1 MMDVQTAPP
10 TYTPIGGAR
19 PPVGNPPMLGQ
30 QVPGMSG
37 GLPAQGGLSVT
48 ANPMAQSLQSQ
59 TPDTQAQQ
67 LQSYGRGDDSMLVHM
82 TPNEV
87 NSLQGLALAT
97 GGSLTINPDT
107 GLPEAGWLGKLLPT
121 ILGAALAA
129 TGVGAP
135 LAAGIVGAGQF
146 ARTGSL
152 KKGLMAGLGA
162 FGGAGMAGMAGL
174 GGSLSQT
181 GFGTLSN
188 NAGFFGANM
197 GQGISQGANAV
208 SELAKL
214 GTAPVEN
221 AINVTAKG
229 AVTGAPS
236 GYAGPLT
243 DKVISTSGIGSGL
256 GSGTVNAANRAALLS
271 GGPIGTGTGAA
282 LTGVAP
288 TTTAIKGAQFTGGLG
303 SRFGQAVRSG
313 LPAGT
318 PGIIAKNAPMIAGI
332 GALSNIS
339 DASQPTMRKYN
350 PDEEGYQFKYEGPYR
365 TIPRK
370 FDPTVEGEGEIQ
382 FFDEVNPVG
391 YLTASGERRG
401 YAEGGEAKKESK
413 NWGAE
418 AAKIVGGL
426 VWDKTAAETRK
437 KQEEAIANYDFSKKV
452 AADQRTSLLDWAAD
466 PRAYRAMTGLDMYAT
481 KENPERFD
489 TGISGAW
496 DMDGQSYEQRNKG
509 SYAGA
514 TNIFRDREG
523 VSQVF
528 GYDDTG
534 RRTYLG
540 TEDEYLK
547 SKVTAPA
554 IDDKPRVSFPQPDT
568 GGGGGVKPPEDK
580 ISVDTLGTTIDPT
593 KGGVTPG
600 TGTGATLTDRPDIPG
615 ATYDSPG
622 VQTLKDL
629 YTPKFTQKDD
639 FVTAKRDPYTMGS
652 ELSAKLPEAT
662 ARYQTSPG
670 AVTASRTY
678 AGGSPSERIRA
689 AAQANAAARAAAAAA
704 AAAGTTTPSTTT
716 PASTTP
722 GTGGELD
729 FGIPKTTSTAGP
741 ANTAG
746 PASDRGYTGLSGN
759 NPYMNIYNQQTN
771 QQPNLN
777 AGNVMDTG
785 NVGGEMDFGFGF
797 GPPAQGQTN
806 PNVNLASL
814 IGTDAFFEELSKRY
828 GGGGG
833 GNAEYG
839 MPNNQVL
846 AAGGPVNMHNGAF
859 VVDARTVSEL
869 GNGSS
874 NAGIELL
881 QRLGGQPVRGRGDG
895 VSDSV
900 PARIG
905 GKQEA
910 RVARDE
916 VIFQPKAVKRLG
928 GGSAKRGTQKLYA
941 MMEKAHKARKRA
953 GRGQDTKLAKGLGA

>member
-1 MMDVQTAPP
+1 
-10 TYTPIGGAR
+10 
-19 PPVGNPPMLGQ
+19 
-30 QVPGMSG
+30 
-37 GLPAQGGLSVT
+37 
-48 ANPMAQSLQSQ
+48 
-59 TPDTQAQQ
+59 
-67 LQSYGRGDDSMLVHM
+67 MLVHM

-87 NSLQGLALAT
+87 NSLQGLAVAS
-97 GGSLTINPDT
+97 GGSLTINPET

-162 FGGAGMAGMAGL
+162 FGGAGMAGMAGV

-188 NAGFFGANM
+188 NAGMFGANM
-197 GQGISQGANAV
+197 GQGISQGANTI
-208 SELAKL
+208 SGLASM
-214 GTAPVEN
+214 GQAPVEG
-221 AINVTAKG
+221 AINVTGSMPG
-229 AVTGAPS
+229 AVAPAALNPVQTQALL
-236 GYAGPLT
+236 GGNA
-243 DKVISTSGIGSGL
+243 IGSGTT
-256 GSGTVNAANRAALLS
+256 GAL
-271 GGPIGTGTGAA
+271 TGAA
-282 LTGVAP
+282 SNAATTG
-288 TTTAIKGAQFTGGLG
+288 GAQFTGGLG

-318 PGIIAKNAPMIAGI
+318 PGIIAKNAPMIAGM

-339 DASQPTMRKYN
+339 AASQPTMRKYN

-382 FFDEVNPVG
+382 FFDEVNPIG
-391 YLTASGERRG
+391 YLNAAGERRG
-401 YAEGGEAKKESK
+401 YAEGGSTSDEKLSDSYKALEDRINTAYEASGGGNPQLNQAVLFREYLNKAPDKVK
-413 NWGAE
+413 N
-418 AAKIVGGL
+418 
-426 VWDKTAAETRK
+426 
-437 KQEEAIANYDFSKKV
+437 AIANRSNANKDTLNSLFDNKTTGWVGLNDVGEDFKPTAG
-452 AADQRTSLLDWAAD
+452 AADKFAYLAMTSGFIDPITGQKAGLADPTTANNLKPGTLTTLGDKMLRLNENRQWETAGETTYDPATWIFDKGRIDWAKSK
-466 PRAYRAMTGLDMYAT
+466 PTPPTGGL
-481 KENPERFD
+481 
-489 TGISGAW
+489 
-496 DMDGQSYEQRNKG
+496 
-509 SYAGA
+509 GA
-514 TNIFRDREG
+514 T
-523 VSQVF
+523 
-528 GYDDTG
+528 T
-534 RRTYLG
+534 
-540 TEDEYLK
+540 
-547 SKVTAPA
+547 PA
-554 IDDKPRVSFPQPDT
+554 NGGG

-580 ISVDTLGTTIDPT
+580 VTVTDTLKTTIDPT

-652 ELSAKLPEAT
+652 ELYAQLPAAT

-678 AGGSPSERIRA
+678 VGGSPSERIRA
-689 AAQANAAARAAAAAA
+689 AAQANAAARAAA

-722 GTGGELD
+722 GTGGELNFD
-729 FGIPKTTSTAGP
+729 LPNTAGTTRP

-746 PASDRGYTGLSGN
+746 PASDRGYTGFDGLAGFDLNS
-759 NPYMNIYNQQTN
+759 PYMNIYNQQTN
-771 QQPNLN
+771 RQPNPN
-777 AGNVMDTG
+777 AGAVMDTG
-785 NVGGEMDFGFGF
+785 NVGGEMDFGFG
-797 GPPAQGQTN
+797 PPAGAGQGN
-806 PNVNLASL
+806 PNANLASL
-814 IGTDAFFEELSKRY
+814 IGTDAFFDALAKQY
-828 GGGGG
+828 GGGSS
-833 GNAEYG
+833 NAEFG
-839 MPNNQVL
+839 MPNNPEL

>member
-1 MMDVQTAPP
+1 
-10 TYTPIGGAR
+10 
-19 PPVGNPPMLGQ
+19 
-30 QVPGMSG
+30 
-37 GLPAQGGLSVT
+37 
-48 ANPMAQSLQSQ
+48 
-59 TPDTQAQQ
+59 
-67 LQSYGRGDDSMLVHM
+67 M

-87 NSLQGLALAT
+87 NSLQGLAVAS
-97 GGSLTINPDT
+97 GGSLTINPET

-188 NAGFFGANM
+188 NAGMFGANM
-197 GQGISQGANAV
+197 GQGISQGANAI
-208 SELAKL
+208 SGLASM
-214 GTAPVEN
+214 GQAPVEG
-221 AINVTAKG
+221 AINVTGSMPG
-229 AVTGAPS
+229 AVAPAALNPVQTQALL
-236 GYAGPLT
+236 GGNA
-243 DKVISTSGIGSGL
+243 IGSGTT
-256 GSGTVNAANRAALLS
+256 GAL
-271 GGPIGTGTGAA
+271 TGAA
-282 LTGVAP
+282 SNAATTG
-288 TTTAIKGAQFTGGLG
+288 GAQFTGGLG
-303 SRFGQAVRSG
+303 SRFGQAVRAG

-318 PGIIAKNAPMIAGI
+318 PGIIAKNAPMIAGM

-339 DASQPTMRKYN
+339 AASQPTMRKYN

-370 FDPTVEGEGEIQ
+370 FDPRVEGEGEIQ

-391 YLTASGERRG
+391 YLNAAGERRG
-401 YAEGGEAKKESK
+401 YAEGGHIDDPNNPMDDLGFDRSDYTKTFDAKL
-413 NWGAE
+413 
-418 AAKIVGGL
+418 AALK
-426 VWDKTAAETRK
+426 AAG
-437 KQEEAIANYDFSKKV
+437 
-452 AADQRTSLLDWAAD
+452 AADTDFAKTITSGLQGALGNQGLHRGQFQRLFSNDMSVLDDLIARAKPPAA
-466 PRAYRAMTGLDMYAT
+466 PT
-481 KENPERFD
+481 
-489 TGISGAW
+489 
-496 DMDGQSYEQRNKG
+496 
-509 SYAGA
+509 
-514 TNIFRDREG
+514 
-523 VSQVF
+523 
-528 GYDDTG
+528 
-534 RRTYLG
+534 
-540 TEDEYLK
+540 
-547 SKVTAPA
+547 TAPTV
-554 IDDKPRVSFPQPDT
+554 IDDKPQVYKPSTVTD

-639 FVTAKRDPYTMGS
+639 FVTDKRDPYTMGS
-652 ELSAKLPEAT
+652 ELFAKLPEAT

-678 AGGSPSERIRA
+678 VGGSPSERIRA

-704 AAAGTTTPSTTT
+704 GTTTPSTTT
-716 PASTTP
+716 PASTTT
-722 GTGGELD
+722 GTGGELNFD
-729 FGIPKTTSTAGP
+729 LPNTAGTTRP

-746 PASDRGYTGLSGN
+746 PASTRGYTGFDGLAGFDLNS
-759 NPYMNIYNQQTN
+759 PYMNIYNQQAN

-785 NVGGEMDFGFGF
+785 NVGGEMDFGFGPSA
-797 GPPAQGQTN
+797 GAVQTN
-806 PNVNLASL
+806 PNANLASL
-814 IGTDAFFEELSKRY
+814 IGTDAFFDALSQQY
-828 GGGGG
+828 GGGSG

>member
-1 MMDVQTAPP
+1 
-10 TYTPIGGAR
+10 
-19 PPVGNPPMLGQ
+19 
-30 QVPGMSG
+30 
-37 GLPAQGGLSVT
+37 
-48 ANPMAQSLQSQ
+48 
-59 TPDTQAQQ
+59 
-67 LQSYGRGDDSMLVHM
+67 
-82 TPNEV
+82 
-87 NSLQGLALAT
+87 
-97 GGSLTINPDT
+97 
-107 GLPEAGWLGKLLPT
+107 
-121 ILGAALAA
+121 
-129 TGVGAP
+129 
-135 LAAGIVGAGQF
+135 
-146 ARTGSL
+146 
-152 KKGLMAGLGA
+152 
-162 FGGAGMAGMAGL
+162 MAGMAGL
-174 GGSLSQT
+174 GGSISH
-181 GFGTLSN
+181 
-188 NAGFFGANM
+188 NAAGLLGDKAGMFGANM
-197 GQGISQGANAV
+197 GLGAAANPVATYLN
-208 SELAKL
+208 SPELAQQFATKFGPPGLPATVATNPASSAGFAAVEKL
-214 GTAPVEN
+214 AQSPEMLAQSVAEK
-221 AINVTAKG
+221 A
-229 AVTGAPS
+229 
-236 GYAGPLT
+236 
-243 DKVISTSGIGSGL
+243 
-256 GSGTVNAANRAALLS
+256 
-271 GGPIGTGTGAA
+271 GAA
-282 LTGVAP
+282 AAAP
-288 TTTAIKGAQFTGGLG
+288 TTVAAGPMAKVGGGAQFTGGMG
-303 SRFGQAVRSG
+303 SRFGQAVRTG
-313 LPAGT
+313 LPGGT
-318 PGIIAKNAPMIAGI
+318 PGIITKNAPMIAGI

-339 DASQPTMRKYN
+339 DASQPKLNKYDPN
-350 PDEEGYQFKYEGPYR
+350 KDEGYDWNYEGSYR
-365 TIPRK
+365 PMPRR

-382 FFDEVNPVG
+382 FFDEVNPIG

-401 YAEGGEAKKESK
+401 YAEGGDVKKEDSGVDADQALRWSLA
-413 NWGAE
+413 NRSVGLSDAE
-418 AAKIVGGL
+418 RERLWRDEYYNGGIGFDKAFDPTNFTQRQLQYGMNRDPITGGVGGI
-426 VWDKTAAETRK
+426 T
-437 KQEEAIANYDFSKKV
+437 
-452 AADQRTSLLDWAAD
+452 
-466 PRAYRAMTGLDMYAT
+466 P
-481 KENPERFD
+481 
-489 TGISGAW
+489 
-496 DMDGQSYEQRNKG
+496 G
-509 SYAGA
+509 SYYKQMGGGIGNM
-514 TNIFRDREG
+514 TSIGGHQFRLNDKYEW
-523 VSQVF
+523 
-528 GYDDTG
+528 
-534 RRTYLG
+534 
-540 TEDEYLK
+540 EYIK
-547 SKVTAPA
+547 PPAAPA
-554 IDDKPRVSFPQPDT
+554 T
-568 GGGGGVKPPEDK
+568 GGGGGGGGGGGVKPPEDK
-580 ISVDTLGTTIDPT
+580 VTVTDTLKTTIDPT

-639 FVTAKRDPYTMGS
+639 FVTDKRDPYTMGS

-670 AVTASRTY
+670 AITASRTY

-704 AAAGTTTPSTTT
+704 AGTTTPSTTAT
-716 PASTTP
+716 TSTTP

-785 NVGGEMDFGFGF
+785 NEGGEMDFGFGF

-833 GNAEYG
+833 NAEYG
-839 MPNNQVL
+839 MPNNPVL

-953 GRGQDTKLAKGLGA
+953 GRGQDTKLAKGLV

>member
-1 MMDVQTAPP
+1 MQELTSNPQTASP
-10 TYTPIGGAR
+10 YTPVGGMR
-19 PPVGNPPMLGQ
+19 PTLGNPPVLGS
-30 QVPGMSG
+30 QVPGMAG

-48 ANPMAQSLQSQ
+48 SNPLAQPLQPQ
-59 TPDTQAQQ
+59 APQAPNAQAQQ

-87 NSLQGLALAT
+87 NSLQGLAVAS
-97 GGSLTINPDT
+97 GGSLTINPET

-152 KKGLMAGLGA
+152 SKGLMAGLGA

-229 AVTGAPS
+229 AMTGAPG
-236 GYAGPLT
+236 GYTGTFSDA
-243 DKVISTSGIGSGL
+243 VIPGLNTSAS
-256 GSGTVNAANRAALLS
+256 ANPAALLS
-271 GGPIGTGTGAA
+271 GGPIGSGTQAA

-288 TTTAIKGAQFTGGLG
+288 TATVGPQFTGGLG

-318 PGIIAKNAPMIAGI
+318 PGIIAKNAPMIAGM

-339 DASQPTMRKYN
+339 AASQPTMKEYN

-365 TIPRK
+365 TMPRK
-370 FDPTVEGEGEIQ
+370 FDPRVEGEGEIQ
-382 FFDEVNPVG
+382 FFDEVNPIG

-401 YAEGGEAKKESK
+401 YAEGGPIDNPDNPLDDLGFDRSDYAKTFDAKL
-413 NWGAE
+413 
-418 AAKIVGGL
+418 AALK
-426 VWDKTAAETRK
+426 AAG
-437 KQEEAIANYDFSKKV
+437 
-452 AADQRTSLLDWAAD
+452 AADTDFAKTITSGLQSALGNQKLHRGQFQTLFSNDIAALDDLIARGK
-466 PRAYRAMTGLDMYAT
+466 PTTPTAT
-481 KENPERFD
+481 DDFTRPPYDKVFD
-489 TGISGAW
+489 
-496 DMDGQSYEQRNKG
+496 
-509 SYAGA
+509 
-514 TNIFRDREG
+514 
-523 VSQVF
+523 
-528 GYDDTG
+528 
-534 RRTYLG
+534 
-540 TEDEYLK
+540 
-547 SKVTAPA
+547 
-554 IDDKPRVSFPQPDT
+554 
-568 GGGGGVKPPEDK
+568 GGGGG
-580 ISVDTLGTTIDPT
+580 G
-593 KGGVTPG
+593 GGVTPG
-600 TGTGATLTDRPDIPG
+600 TGTGAMLTDRPDIPG

-639 FVTAKRDPYTMGS
+639 FVTDKRDPYTMGS
-652 ELSAKLPEAT
+652 ELFAKLPEAT

-678 AGGSPSERIRA
+678 VGGSPSERIRA

-704 AAAGTTTPSTTT
+704 GTTTPSTTT
-716 PASTTP
+716 PASTTT
-722 GTGGELD
+722 GTGGELNFD
-729 FGIPKTTSTAGP
+729 LPSTAGTTRP

-746 PASDRGYTGLSGN
+746 PASNRGYTGFDGLAGFDLNS
-759 NPYMNIYNQQTN
+759 PYMNIYNQQAN
-771 QQPNLN
+771 RQPNPN
-777 AGNVMDTG
+777 AGTVMDTG
-785 NVGGEMDFGFGF
+785 NVGGEMDFGFG
-797 GPPAQGQTN
+797 PPAGAGQTN
-806 PNVNLASL
+806 PNANLASL
-814 IGTDAFFEELSKRY
+814 IGTDAFFDALSQQY
-828 GGGGG
+828 GDS
-833 GNAEYG
+833 GNGINRAS
-839 MPNNQVL
+839 
-846 AAGGPVNMHNGAF
+846 GGPVNMRDGAF

-881 QRLGGQPVRGRGDG
+881 QRLGGQPVRGGGDG

>member
-10 TYTPIGGAR
+10 TYTPVGGMR
-19 PPVGNPPMLGQ
+19 PTMGNPPVLGQ

-48 ANPMAQSLQSQ
+48 ANPMAKE
-59 TPDTQAQQ
+59 

-82 TPNEV
+82 TPGEV
-87 NSLQGLALAT
+87 NSLQGLAMAH
-97 GGSLTINPDT
+97 GGSLTINPET
-107 GLPEAGWLGKLLPT
+107 GLPEAGFLKKLLPT
-121 ILGAALAA
+121 LLGIGLNFIP
-129 TGVGAP
+129 GVGP
-135 LAAGIVGAGQF
+135 LAAAGLV
-146 ARTGSL
+146 AAGSVAKTGSL
-152 KKGLMAGLGA
+152 SKGLMAGLQA
-162 FGGAGMAGMAGL
+162 YGGASLAGGLAPAATGTKLASTAAGSTAGGFGSSANMARGLAADSMLANTATTAGTTAAKTGLAGL
-174 GGSLSQT
+174 AQ
-181 GFGTLSN
+181 N
-188 NAGFFGANM
+188 FGA
-197 GQGISQGANAV
+197 
-208 SELAKL
+208 
-214 GTAPVEN
+214 
-221 AINVTAKG
+221 
-229 AVTGAPS
+229 
-236 GYAGPLT
+236 
-243 DKVISTSGIGSGL
+243 
-256 GSGTVNAANRAALLS
+256 AARA
-271 GGPIGTGTGAA
+271 
-282 LTGVAP
+282 
-288 TTTAIKGAQFTGGLG
+288 
-303 SRFGQAVRSG
+303 G

-318 PGIIAKNAPMIAGI
+318 PGIIAKNAPMIAGM
-332 GALSNIS
+332 GVLSGIS
-339 DASQPTMRKYN
+339 DASQPTYKPYN

-370 FDPTVEGEGEIQ
+370 FDPRVEGEGEIQ

-391 YLTASGERRG
+391 FLTAAGERRG
-401 YAEGGEAKKESK
+401 YAEGGDVKEGDFDPS
-413 NWGAE
+413 AFDP
-418 AAKIVGGL
+418 ATFTQRQL
-426 VWDKTAAETRK
+426 TRGM
-437 KQEEAIANYDFSKKV
+437 V
-452 AADQRTSLLDWAAD
+452 D
-466 PRAYRAMTGLDMYAT
+466 PNTGVRTGLTPGETLKQM
-481 KENPERFD
+481 
-489 TGISGAW
+489 GMGA
-496 DMDGQSYEQRNKG
+496 GTLSNLGGKQ
-509 SYAGA
+509 
-514 TNIFRDREG
+514 FRLND
-523 VSQVF
+523 Q
-528 GYDDTG
+528 YQW
-534 RRTYLG
+534 
-540 TEDEYLK
+540 EYVK
-547 SKVTAPA
+547 PPAAPTV

-580 ISVDTLGTTIDPT
+580 VTVTDTLKTTIDPT
-593 KGGVTPG
+593 KGSITPG

-639 FVTAKRDPYTMGS
+639 FVTDKRDPYTMGS
-652 ELSAKLPEAT
+652 ELFAKLPEAT

-670 AVTASRTY
+670 AITASRTY
-678 AGGSPSERIRA
+678 VGGSPSERIRA

-704 AAAGTTTPSTTT
+704 AGTPATTA
-716 PASTTP
+716 PASTTT
-722 GTGGELD
+722 GTGGELNFD
-729 FGIPKTTSTAGP
+729 LPNTAGTTRP

-746 PASDRGYTGLSGN
+746 PASNRGYTGFDGLAGFDLNS
-759 NPYMNIYNQQTN
+759 PYMNIYNQQAN
-771 QQPNLN
+771 RQPNPN
-777 AGNVMDTG
+777 AGTIMDTG
-785 NVGGEMDFGFGF
+785 NVGGEMDFGFGPSA
-797 GPPAQGQTN
+797 GAVQTN
-806 PNVNLASL
+806 PNANLASL
-814 IGTDAFFEELSKRY
+814 IGTDAFFDALAKQY

-833 GNAEYG
+833 SSNAEFG
-839 MPNNQVL
+839 MPNNPEL

>member
-1 MMDVQTAPP
+1 
-10 TYTPIGGAR
+10 
-19 PPVGNPPMLGQ
+19 
-30 QVPGMSG
+30 
-37 GLPAQGGLSVT
+37 
-48 ANPMAQSLQSQ
+48 
-59 TPDTQAQQ
+59 
-67 LQSYGRGDDSMLVHM
+67 MLVHM

-87 NSLQGLALAT
+87 NSLQGLAVAS
-97 GGSLTINPDT
+97 GGSLTINPET

-162 FGGAGMAGMAGL
+162 FGGAGMAGMAGV

-188 NAGFFGANM
+188 NAGMFGANM
-197 GQGISQGANAV
+197 GQGISQGANTI
-208 SELAKL
+208 SGLASM
-214 GTAPVEN
+214 GQAPVEG
-221 AINVTAKG
+221 AINVTGSMPG
-229 AVTGAPS
+229 AVAPAALNPVQTQALL
-236 GYAGPLT
+236 GGNA
-243 DKVISTSGIGSGL
+243 IGSGTT
-256 GSGTVNAANRAALLS
+256 GAL
-271 GGPIGTGTGAA
+271 TGAA
-282 LTGVAP
+282 SNAATTG
-288 TTTAIKGAQFTGGLG
+288 GAQFTGGLG
-303 SRFGQAVRSG
+303 SRFGQAVRAG

-318 PGIIAKNAPMIAGI
+318 PGIIAKNAPMIAGM

-339 DASQPTMRKYN
+339 AASQPTMRKYN

-382 FFDEVNPVG
+382 FFDEVNPIG
-391 YLTASGERRG
+391 YLNAAGERRG
-401 YAEGGEAKKESK
+401 YAEGGEAK
-413 NWGAE
+413 
-418 AAKIVGGL
+418 
-426 VWDKTAAETRK
+426 
-437 KQEEAIANYDFSKKV
+437 EE
-452 AADQRTSLLDWAAD
+452 
-466 PRAYRAMTGLDMYAT
+466 
-481 KENPERFD
+481 
-489 TGISGAW
+489 
-496 DMDGQSYEQRNKG
+496 
-509 SYAGA
+509 
-514 TNIFRDREG
+514 DR
-523 VSQVF
+523 
-528 GYDDTG
+528 
-534 RRTYLG
+534 RRTYIDDPNNPLDDLG
-540 TEDEYLK
+540 FDRSDYAKTFDAKLAALK
-547 SKVTAPA
+547 AAGAADTDFAKTITSGLQGALGNQGLHRGQFQTLFNNDIAALDDLIARGKPTTAPTA
-554 IDDKPRVSFPQPDT
+554 APTVIDDKPRVSFPITDT

-580 ISVDTLGTTIDPT
+580 VTVTDTLKTTIDPT
-593 KGGVTPG
+593 KGSVTPGTG

-639 FVTAKRDPYTMGS
+639 FVTDKRDPYTMGS
-652 ELSAKLPEAT
+652 ELFAKLPEAT

-670 AVTASRTY
+670 AITASRTY
-678 AGGSPSERIRA
+678 VGGSPSERIRA

-704 AAAGTTTPSTTT
+704 AGTPATTA
-716 PASTTP
+716 PASTTT
-722 GTGGELD
+722 GTGGELNFD
-729 FGIPKTTSTAGP
+729 LPNTAGTTRP

-746 PASDRGYTGLSGN
+746 PASNRGYTGLDGLAGFDLNS
-759 NPYMNIYNQQTN
+759 PYMNIYNQQAN
-771 QQPNLN
+771 QQPNPN
-777 AGNVMDTG
+777 AGTIMDTG
-785 NVGGEMDFGFGF
+785 NVGGEMDFGFGPSA
-797 GPPAQGQTN
+797 GAVQTN
-806 PNVNLASL
+806 PNANLASL
-814 IGTDAFFEELSKRY
+814 IGTDAFFDALAKQY

-833 GNAEYG
+833 SSNAEFG
-839 MPNNQVL
+839 MPNNPEL

-881 QRLGGQPVRGRGDG
+881 QRLGGQPVRGGGDG

>member
-1 MMDVQTAPP
+1 M
-10 TYTPIGGAR
+10 
-19 PPVGNPPMLGQ
+19 GNPPVLGQ

-87 NSLQGLALAT
+87 NSLQGLAVAS

-162 FGGAGMAGMAGL
+162 FGGAGMAGMAGVGGKLSSNAFGML
-174 GGSLSQT
+174 GDK
-181 GFGTLSN
+181 
-188 NAGFFGANM
+188 AGMFGANM
-197 GQGISQGANAV
+197 GLGAAAPAVNVAAPVAATKDAV
-208 SELAKL
+208 SFGSQVGGPTGLKVPAF
-214 GTAPVEN
+214 AP
-221 AINVTAKG
+221 G
-229 AVTGAPS
+229 AS
-236 GYAGPLT
+236 
-243 DKVISTSGIGSGL
+243 GSGL
-256 GSGTVNAANRAALLS
+256 TNAVNTTKAVTTGGTALQ
-271 GGPIGTGTGAA
+271 GG
-282 LTGVAP
+282 
-288 TTTAIKGAQFTGGLG
+288 GAQFTGGLG
-303 SRFGQAVRSG
+303 SRFGQAVRAG

-318 PGIIAKNAPMIAGI
+318 PGIISKAAPMMAGM
-332 GALSNIS
+332 GALNNIS
-339 DASQPTMRKYN
+339 AASQPTMKEYN

-370 FDPTVEGEGEIQ
+370 FDPRVEGEGEIQ

-401 YAEGGEAKKESK
+401 YAEGGHIDDPNNPFDDLGFDRSDYAKTFDAKLAALK
-413 NWGAE
+413 GAE
-418 AAKIVGGL
+418 NLNPFYAKAAAGL
-426 VWDKTAAETRK
+426 ATSLQNALGNQGLHRGQFQTLFNNDIAALDDLITNPRFKATTAPTAAPT
-437 KQEEAIANYDFSKKV
+437 A
-452 AADQRTSLLDWAAD
+452 
-466 PRAYRAMTGLDMYAT
+466 P
-481 KENPERFD
+481 
-489 TGISGAW
+489 
-496 DMDGQSYEQRNKG
+496 
-509 SYAGA
+509 
-514 TNIFRDREG
+514 
-523 VSQVF
+523 
-528 GYDDTG
+528 
-534 RRTYLG
+534 
-540 TEDEYLK
+540 
-547 SKVTAPA
+547 VTAPTA
-554 IDDKPRVSFPQPDT
+554 PTVIDDKPRVSFPQPDT

-580 ISVDTLGTTIDPT
+580 VTVTDTLKTTIDPT
-593 KGGVTPG
+593 MGGVTPG

-639 FVTAKRDPYTMGS
+639 FVTDKRDPYTMGS
-652 ELSAKLPEAT
+652 ELFAKLPEAT

-670 AVTASRTY
+670 AITASRTY
-678 AGGSPSERIRA
+678 VGGSPSERIRA

-722 GTGGELD
+722 GTGGELN
-729 FGIPKTTSTAGP
+729 FGLSNNTGAAAP

-746 PASDRGYTGLSGN
+746 PASTGGYTGFAGLAGFDLN
-759 NPYMNIYNQQTN
+759 NPYMNTYNQQTN
-771 QQPNLN
+771 PQVNRQPNPN
-777 AGNVMDTG
+777 AGTIMDTG
-785 NVGGEMDFGFGF
+785 NVGGEMDFGFGPSA
-797 GPPAQGQTN
+797 GAVQTN

-814 IGTDAFFEELSKRY
+814 IGTDAFFDALSQQY

-833 GNAEYG
+833 GGGGNSSEYG

-881 QRLGGQPVRGRGDG
+881 QRLGGQPVRGGGDG

-953 GRGQDTKLAKGLGA
+953 GRGQDTKLAKGLA

>member
-1 MMDVQTAPP
+1 
-10 TYTPIGGAR
+10 
-19 PPVGNPPMLGQ
+19 MLGQ

-48 ANPMAQSLQSQ
+48 ANPMAKE
-59 TPDTQAQQ
+59 

-82 TPNEV
+82 TPGEV
-87 NSLQGLALAT
+87 NSLQGLAMAH

-107 GLPEAGWLGKLLPT
+107 GLPEAGFLKKLLPT
-121 ILGAALAA
+121 LLGIGLNFIP
-129 TGVGAP
+129 GVGP
-135 LAAGIVGAGQF
+135 LAAAGLV
-146 ARTGSL
+146 AAGSVAKTGSL
-152 KKGLMAGLGA
+152 SKGLMAGLQAYGGA
-162 FGGAGMAGMAGL
+162 SLAGGFAPAATGTKLASTVGGAGSVGGFGPTANMARGLAADSMLANTAGTTAAKTGLAGL
-174 GGSLSQT
+174 AQ
-181 GFGTLSN
+181 N
-188 NAGFFGANM
+188 FGA
-197 GQGISQGANAV
+197 A
-208 SELAKL
+208 AK
-214 GTAPVEN
+214 A
-221 AINVTAKG
+221 
-229 AVTGAPS
+229 
-236 GYAGPLT
+236 
-243 DKVISTSGIGSGL
+243 
-256 GSGTVNAANRAALLS
+256 
-271 GGPIGTGTGAA
+271 
-282 LTGVAP
+282 
-288 TTTAIKGAQFTGGLG
+288 
-303 SRFGQAVRSG
+303 G

-318 PGIIAKNAPMIAGI
+318 PGIIAKNAPMIAGM
-332 GALSNIS
+332 GVLSGVS
-339 DASQPTMRKYN
+339 AASQPTMKEYN

-370 FDPTVEGEGEIQ
+370 FDPRVEGEGEIQ
-382 FFDEVNPVG
+382 FFDEVNPIG

-401 YAEGGEAKKESK
+401 YAEGGPIDNPDNPLDDLGFDRSDYAKTFDAKL
-413 NWGAE
+413 
-418 AAKIVGGL
+418 AALK
-426 VWDKTAAETRK
+426 AAG
-437 KQEEAIANYDFSKKV
+437 
-452 AADQRTSLLDWAAD
+452 AADTDFAKTITSGLQSALGNQKLHRGQFQTLFSNDIAALDDLIARGK
-466 PRAYRAMTGLDMYAT
+466 PT
-481 KENPERFD
+481 
-489 TGISGAW
+489 
-496 DMDGQSYEQRNKG
+496 
-509 SYAGA
+509 
-514 TNIFRDREG
+514 
-523 VSQVF
+523 
-528 GYDDTG
+528 
-534 RRTYLG
+534 
-540 TEDEYLK
+540 
-547 SKVTAPA
+547 TAPTA
-554 IDDKPRVSFPQPDT
+554 TDDFTRPPYDKVFDG

-580 ISVDTLGTTIDPT
+580 VTVTDTLKTTIDPT
-593 KGGVTPG
+593 MGGVTPG

-639 FVTAKRDPYTMGS
+639 FVTEKRDPYTMGS
-652 ELSAKLPEAT
+652 ELFAKLPEAT

-678 AGGSPSERIRA
+678 VGGSPSERIRA

-704 AAAGTTTPSTTT
+704 AAAGTTTPSTTAT
-716 PASTTP
+716 TSTTP
-722 GTGGELD
+722 STGGELNFD
-729 FGIPKTTSTAGP
+729 LPSTAGTTRP

-746 PASDRGYTGLSGN
+746 PASNRGYTGFDGLAGLAGN
-759 NPYMNIYNQQTN
+759 NPYTSIYDQQTN
-771 QQPNLN
+771 RQPNLN

-785 NVGGEMDFGFGF
+785 NEGGEMDFGF

-814 IGTDAFFEELSKRY
+814 IGTDAFFDALNQQY

-833 GNAEYG
+833 GGYSAEYG
-839 MPNNQVL
+839 MPRNQEL
-846 AAGGPVNMHNGAF
+846 ARGGPVNMHNGAF

-881 QRLGGQPVRGRGDG
+881 QRLGGQPVRGGGDG

-953 GRGQDTKLAKGLGA
+953 GRGQDTKLAKGLA

>member
-1 MMDVQTAPP
+1 
-10 TYTPIGGAR
+10 
-19 PPVGNPPMLGQ
+19 
-30 QVPGMSG
+30 
-37 GLPAQGGLSVT
+37 
-48 ANPMAQSLQSQ
+48 
-59 TPDTQAQQ
+59 
-67 LQSYGRGDDSMLVHM
+67 MLVHM

-401 YAEGGEAKKESK
+401 YAEGGSTSGEKLSDSYKALEDRINAAYEASGGGNPQVNQAVKFRDYLSK
-413 NWGAE
+413 APDEVKN
-418 AAKIVGGL
+418 
-426 VWDKTAAETRK
+426 
-437 KQEEAIANYDFSKKV
+437 AIANRSNADKDTLNSLFDNKTTGWVGLNDIGEDFKPTAN
-452 AADQRTSLLDWAAD
+452 AADKFAYLAMTSGFIDPITGQKSGLAAPTDNLKPGGLLTMGDKMLRLNENRQWETVGETIYNPATWIFDKGRIDWAKSK
-466 PRAYRAMTGLDMYAT
+466 PTQPTG
-481 KENPERFD
+481 
-489 TGISGAW
+489 G
-496 DMDGQSYEQRNKG
+496 
-509 SYAGA
+509 
-514 TNIFRDREG
+514 
-523 VSQVF
+523 
-528 GYDDTG
+528 
-534 RRTYLG
+534 LG
-540 TEDEYLK
+540 T
-547 SKVTAPA
+547 TAPA
-554 IDDKPRVSFPQPDT
+554 T
-568 GGGGGVKPPEDK
+568 GGGGGGGVKPPEDK

-652 ELSAKLPEAT
+652 ELYAQLPAAT

-670 AVTASRTY
+670 AITASRTY
-678 AGGSPSERIRA
+678 VGGSPSERIRA

-722 GTGGELD
+722 GTGGELNFD
-729 FGIPKTTSTAGP
+729 LSSTAGTTRP

-746 PASDRGYTGLSGN
+746 PASNRGYTGFDGLAGFDLNS
-759 NPYMNIYNQQTN
+759 PYMNIYNQQTN
-771 QQPNLN
+771 RQPNPN
-777 AGNVMDTG
+777 AGTIMDTG
-785 NVGGEMDFGFGF
+785 NVGGEMDFGFGPSA
-797 GPPAQGQTN
+797 GAGQGN

-814 IGTDAFFEELSKRY
+814 IGTDAFFDALSQQY

-833 GNAEYG
+833 GGGNSSEYG
-839 MPNNQVL
+839 MPNNPVL

>member
-1 MMDVQTAPP
+1 
-10 TYTPIGGAR
+10 
-19 PPVGNPPMLGQ
+19 
-30 QVPGMSG
+30 
-37 GLPAQGGLSVT
+37 
-48 ANPMAQSLQSQ
+48 
-59 TPDTQAQQ
+59 
-67 LQSYGRGDDSMLVHM
+67 
-82 TPNEV
+82 
-87 NSLQGLALAT
+87 
-97 GGSLTINPDT
+97 
-107 GLPEAGWLGKLLPT
+107 
-121 ILGAALAA
+121 
-129 TGVGAP
+129 
-135 LAAGIVGAGQF
+135 
-146 ARTGSL
+146 
-152 KKGLMAGLGA
+152 
-162 FGGAGMAGMAGL
+162 
-174 GGSLSQT
+174 
-181 GFGTLSN
+181 
-188 NAGFFGANM
+188 
-197 GQGISQGANAV
+197 
-208 SELAKL
+208 
-214 GTAPVEN
+214 
-221 AINVTAKG
+221 
-229 AVTGAPS
+229 
-236 GYAGPLT
+236 
-243 DKVISTSGIGSGL
+243 
-256 GSGTVNAANRAALLS
+256 
-271 GGPIGTGTGAA
+271 
-282 LTGVAP
+282 
-288 TTTAIKGAQFTGGLG
+288 
-303 SRFGQAVRSG
+303 
-313 LPAGT
+313 
-318 PGIIAKNAPMIAGI
+318 
-332 GALSNIS
+332 
-339 DASQPTMRKYN
+339 
-350 PDEEGYQFKYEGPYR
+350 
-365 TIPRK
+365 
-370 FDPTVEGEGEIQ
+370 
-382 FFDEVNPVG
+382 
-391 YLTASGERRG
+391 
-401 YAEGGEAKKESK
+401 
-413 NWGAE
+413 
-418 AAKIVGGL
+418 
-426 VWDKTAAETRK
+426 
-437 KQEEAIANYDFSKKV
+437 
-452 AADQRTSLLDWAAD
+452 
-466 PRAYRAMTGLDMYAT
+466 
-481 KENPERFD
+481 
-489 TGISGAW
+489 
-496 DMDGQSYEQRNKG
+496 
-509 SYAGA
+509 
-514 TNIFRDREG
+514 
-523 VSQVF
+523 
-528 GYDDTG
+528 
-534 RRTYLG
+534 
-540 TEDEYLK
+540 
-547 SKVTAPA
+547 
-554 IDDKPRVSFPQPDT
+554 
-568 GGGGGVKPPEDK
+568 
-580 ISVDTLGTTIDPT
+580 
-593 KGGVTPG
+593 
-600 TGTGATLTDRPDIPG
+600 
-615 ATYDSPG
+615 

-704 AAAGTTTPSTTT
+704 AAAGTTTPSTTAT
-716 PASTTP
+716 TSTTT

-759 NPYMNIYNQQTN
+759 NPYMNIYNQHTN
-771 QQPNLN
+771 QHPNLN

-828 GGGGG
+828 GGGG

-953 GRGQDTKLAKGLGA
+953 GRGQDTKLAKGLV